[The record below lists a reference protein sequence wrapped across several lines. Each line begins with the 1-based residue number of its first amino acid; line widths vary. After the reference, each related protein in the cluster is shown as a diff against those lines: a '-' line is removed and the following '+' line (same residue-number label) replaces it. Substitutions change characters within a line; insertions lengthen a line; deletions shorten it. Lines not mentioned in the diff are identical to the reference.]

1 MFEVNAADVEDIL
14 NDYGIFS
21 KVSYIS
27 EMQRYDYGQNAK
39 GIGEVRLIIKVE
51 CKSAA
56 PLVIRFKNEKNV
68 TLEIIESQCRF
79 AEILKKG
86 GIITPHQ
93 YQTEGIFA
101 KWYNI
106 NGYDVIVTV
115 EQFVEGEIKAV
126 DEKIAEKT
134 GKLLAKM
141 HTISETNNIHVQN
154 AVLFNPFKENDL
166 FDYVSFK
173 SIETGLTSDV
183 KSLFDRIA
191 DKYNAYMEILSPL
204 KRQQKYA
211 VQGDIS
217 ECNLYQTCSGKIG
230 VFDFNRCGDNNLFCD
245 AVMQAVFYA
254 RLMDYP
260 ENAKDDIEN
269 KILAAF
275 WKGYRSIRHFSE
287 EQTKW
292 YPYLYA
298 IINAFWS
305 EDIRWND
312 DSLIKAYNS
321 RDTDNVQKWLCRIWE
336 RLISLHCLPI

>member
-1 MFEVNAADVEDIL
+1 MFNVNAADIEDIL
-14 NDYGIFS
+14 NDYGIS
-21 KVSYIS
+21 SRVSGVS
-27 EMQRYDYGQNAK
+27 EIQRYDYEQNAK

-51 CKSAA
+51 CKSNS
-56 PLVIRFKNEKNV
+56 PLVIRFKNEKDV

-79 AEILKKG
+79 AETLKKS

-93 YQTEGIFA
+93 YQTGGIFA

-115 EQFVEGEIKAV
+115 EQFVEGEIKVV
-126 DEKIAEKT
+126 DAKIAEKT
-134 GKLLAKM
+134 GELLAKM
-141 HTISETNNIHVQN
+141 HTISEIGNIHIQN
-154 AVLFNPFKENDL
+154 AVLFDPFKENDL
-166 FDYVSFK
+166 FDFVSFK
-173 SIETGLTSDV
+173 SIETGLTHDV
-183 KSLFDRIA
+183 KRLFVRIV

-204 KRQQKYA
+204 KRQQRYA

-217 ECNLYQTCSGKIG
+217 ECNLYQTCSGEIG

-260 ENAKDDIEN
+260 ENAKDNSEN

-275 WKGYRSIRHFSE
+275 WKGYCSIRAFSE
-287 EQTKW
+287 EQIKW

-305 EDIRWND
+305 GDIRWND
-312 DSLIKAYNS
+312 DSLMNACKS
-321 RDTDNVQKWLCRIWE
+321 GDVDNVQNWLSKIWE
-336 RLISLHCLPI
+336 RLISLDC